1 MKVDSFEKYFH
12 PSWWKKLKPFLES
25 KDFEDTWN
33 KIKELGVKGKVVYP
47 YSKLL
52 KEQYSDIENTIF
64 KPFLMDFNDIEVFI
78 FSELT
83 KDFTKKETL
92 GNILND
98 NYYNVI
104 EKSIYGGLHLNMIR
118 STNFDYLH
126 SSGVF
131 VLGNSLTSEIDLPHY
146 PIWELF
152 MKEVFRIISDYN
164 KGLHIVLL
172 GNNTH
177 KYDKLINNTAHY
189 IYKSDINYNNFD
201 MFSIINDRMNANQS
215 KYINWTLEETPF

>member
-1 MKVDSFEKYFH
+1 
-12 PSWWKKLKPFLES
+12 
-25 KDFEDTWN
+25 
-33 KIKELGVKGKVVYP
+33 
-47 YSKLL
+47 
-52 KEQYSDIENTIF
+52 
-64 KPFLMDFNDIEVFI
+64 MDFNDIEVFI

-83 KDFTKKETL
+83 KDFTKRETL

-98 NYYNVI
+98 NYYNAI

-131 VLGNSLTSEIDLPHY
+131 ALGNSLTSEIDLPHY

-152 MKEVFRIISDYN
+152 IKEVFRIISDYN
-164 KGLHIVLL
+164 KGLHVILL

-177 KYDKLINNTAHY
+177 KYDKLINNTSHY
-189 IYKSDINYNNFD
+189 IYKSDINYSNFD
-201 MFSIINDRMNANQS
+201 MFSIINDRMYANQG
-215 KYINWTLEETPF
+215 KYITWTLENAPF

>member
-1 MKVDSFEKYFH
+1 MKIDSFEKYFH

-25 KDFEDTWN
+25 KDFEEIWN
-33 KIKELGVKGKVVYP
+33 KIKDLGVKNKVVYP

-52 KEQYSDIENTIF
+52 KEQYNDIENIIF
-64 KPFLMDFNDIEVFI
+64 KPFLMDFNNIELFI

-83 KDFTKKETL
+83 PDFVKKETL

-98 NYYNVI
+98 NYYNAI
-104 EKSIYGGLHLNMIR
+104 EKSIYGGLNLNMIR
-118 STNFDYLH
+118 NTNFDYLH
-126 SSGVF
+126 NSGVF
-131 VLGNSLTSEIDLPHY
+131 VLGNSLTAEIDLYHY

-152 MKEVFRIISDYN
+152 MKEVFRIINDNN

-177 KYDKLINNTAHY
+177 KYDKLISKNHY
-189 IYKSDINYNNFD
+189 IYKSDINYNNYD
-201 MFSIINDRMNANQS
+201 MFSIINDRMLANED
-215 KYINWTLEETPF
+215 KYIIWTIEEPPF